1 MTFFFLLNNDNTL
14 FWERKDTNFFILPNL
29 LIKNLEH
36 IFRIGHF

>member
-29 LIKNLEH
+29 LIKNLDTN
-36 IFRIGHF
+36 RYIGHF